1 MSDSLATLC
10 MVYSHQAPLSMGF
23 PRQEYLSVLQF
34 PSPRHLP
41 DPGIKPMSSALAG
54 VLWTT
59 EPPEKPP
66 VCFPRAKPK
75 VNLITQINKA
85 ELASHV
91 IGPTFG

>member
-1 MSDSLATLC
+1 
-10 MVYSHQAPLSMGF
+10 
-23 PRQEYLSVLQF
+23 
-34 PSPRHLP
+34 
-41 DPGIKPMSSALAG
+41 MSSALAG